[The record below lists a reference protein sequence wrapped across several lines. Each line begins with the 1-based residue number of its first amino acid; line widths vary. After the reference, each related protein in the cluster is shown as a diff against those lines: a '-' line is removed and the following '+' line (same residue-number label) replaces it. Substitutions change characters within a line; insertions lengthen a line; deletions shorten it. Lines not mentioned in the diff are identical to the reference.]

1 MPQPKSKPID
11 GLWAEHIKS
20 ALTSREVLPSGDGWL
35 TAEQFQKLTKMGLN
49 KARAYLSDALA
60 AGKVERFAG
69 KQSTSPGVP
78 ARQQFWYRP
87 KA

>member
-1 MPQPKSKPID
+1 MPQPKLKPTD
-11 GLWAEHIKS
+11 GLWAEHIKR

-35 TAEQFQKLTKMGLN
+35 TVEQFRELTKMGKN
-49 KARAYLSDALA
+49 KALIYMREALA
-60 AGKVERFAG
+60 EGKVERFVG
-69 KQSTSPGVP
+69 KQAPSPGVP